1 MTAVHDHQKDGVDF
15 TYEEDLV
22 TAIDRETG
30 VAASGETR
38 PEALA
43 MLSDAL
49 ELHAG
54 GGESIENEDRFLR
67 SIGIDPE
74 SVPDEPDTP
83 PWL

>member
-1 MTAVHDHQKDGVDF
+1 MTAVHDHRKDGVDF
-15 TYEEDLV
+15 TYEDDLV

-54 GGESIENEDRFLR
+54 GGEPIENEDEFLR
-67 SIGIDPE
+67 GIGIDPE